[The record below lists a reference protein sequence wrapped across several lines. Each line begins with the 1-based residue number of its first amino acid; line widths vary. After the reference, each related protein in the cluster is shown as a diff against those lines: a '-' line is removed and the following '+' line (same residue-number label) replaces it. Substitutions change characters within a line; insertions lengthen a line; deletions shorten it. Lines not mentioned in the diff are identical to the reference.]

1 MKKKVYFSH
10 WKLWMW
16 RLVWPLTCL
25 HHWVN
30 HIFSPD
36 HTNLFLYLTESW
48 HNVHRDGL
56 QPQSE
61 SVCES
66 VSCSVVSDSLQP
78 QELWLTRLL
87 CLWDSPGKNTGV
99 GSHFLLQG
107 NLPHP
112 SLLHCRQILYC
123 LSHREAFQ
131 PQRAVQVIV
140 YNIGPKRSVIKTV
153 KTCPLSGRGRNGWS
167 CSHFLHFPLQIHSPA
182 SSSQVQLLSQAS
194 AWFGWACCLFSLYY
208 LGVAVSF

>member
-1 MKKKVYFSH
+1 MKNNVYFSH
-10 WKLWMW
+10 WRLWIW
-16 RLVWPLTCL
+16 RLVWPLTCFAPL
-25 HHWVN
+25 GKSHL
-30 HIFSPD
+30 FSRSYTSVPLPD
-36 HTNLFLYLTESW
+36 RVVTQCAQKQSPTS
-48 HNVHRDGL
+48 
-56 QPQSE
+56 SE

-87 CLWDSPGKNTGV
+87 CLWDSPGKNTGG

-107 NLPHP
+107 NLPDP

-131 PQRAVQVIV
+131 LQRAVQVIV
-140 YNIGPKRSVIKTV
+140 HNIGPKRSVIKTV
-153 KTCPLSGRGRNGWS
+153 KTCPLSGSGRNGWS
-167 CSHFLHFPLQIHSPA
+167 YSHFFHFPLQIHSPA
-182 SSSQVQLLSQAS
+182 GSSQVQLLSQAS
-194 AWFGWACCLFSLYY
+194 AWFGWACCWFSLYY